1 MNKKIFENYKFKK
14 ENYNFWLKRL
24 KNQKESLVCTKDENL
39 DLLEEN
45 QILNN
50 LKNNRTIL
58 ELGCGNGLILEKI
71 IKKKKIKKY
80 LGTDFVSELIDYCK
94 NKFKSNNLTFRN
106 LDMTQISNS
115 TFSENFDYII
125 SKRALQNI
133 LSYKLQLKT
142 IDNAGFFLKK
152 KGLMIL
158 VESSASAQN
167 NLNKLRKIYKLSKIK
182 PPFHNLF
189 IDDNKLKKF
198 KFKNIKLHKVISFS
212 SNFYFTSRIIYALYA
227 KNFLK
232 KAPKY
237 NHPLNLIASSLK
249 NNLISEDL
257 SQIKTYIFK
266 KK

>member
-1 MNKKIFENYKFKK
+1 
-14 ENYNFWLKRL
+14 
-24 KNQKESLVCTKDENL
+24 
-39 DLLEEN
+39 
-45 QILNN
+45 
-50 LKNNRTIL
+50 
-58 ELGCGNGLILEKI
+58 
-71 IKKKKIKKY
+71 
-80 LGTDFVSELIDYCK
+80 
-94 NKFKSNNLTFRN
+94 
-106 LDMTQISNS
+106 
-115 TFSENFDYII
+115 
-125 SKRALQNI
+125 
-133 LSYKLQLKT
+133 
-142 IDNAGFFLKK
+142 
-152 KGLMIL
+152 MIL

-198 KFKNIKLHKVISFS
+198 KFKNVKLHKVISFS

-232 KAPKY
+232 KEPKY

-266 KK
+266 RK